1 MSHPPLPLQE
11 NVCSSEQSTKDDEL
25 AWTSIRCSS
34 YFLLFCLN
42 SKYLH
47 AVYILVCITR
57 IGHFIRYKFS
67 YLFRQITKLANHL
80 AAAQSI
86 EACRHGEGDL
96 LKFKASIRN
105 GKR

>member
-1 MSHPPLPLQE
+1 M
-11 NVCSSEQSTKDDEL
+11 

-47 AVYILVCITR
+47 AVYILVCITH

-80 AAAQSI
+80 AATQSI

-96 LKFKASIRN
+96 LKFKASFRN
-105 GKR
+105 GKRGDLSVTLNLLNMVIGARRAGLSI